1 MNMKWFLIALIIN
14 LGCAQSTDSFV
25 SERVK
30 MVEDQ
35 IKGRGIKD
43 LSVLKA
49 VSTVKRE
56 LFVPEKYRDLAY
68 SDRPLPIG
76 HNQTISQPYIVAY
89 MTEQLQ
95 VEKDQ
100 KVLEIGT
107 GSGYQAA
114 VLAELVN
121 HVFTIEIIPE
131 LAEGAEKVLNKTGYD
146 NITIRTG
153 DGYKGWPDQAPFDRI
168 MVTAAPEEIPEKLV
182 QQLANDGRMIIPV
195 GANLF
200 MQYLWLIKRDKNGKI
215 TKEKIL
221 PVRFVPMVLSLIHIS
236 EPTRPY

>member
-1 MNMKWFLIALIIN
+1 MKWLLIAMILN
-14 LGCAQSTDSFV
+14 LGCAQSTDSFDNK
-25 SERVK
+25 RVK

-95 VEKDQ
+95 VQ
-100 KVLEIGT
+100 KSQKILEIGT

-114 VLAELVN
+114 ILAELAN
-121 HVFTIEIIPE
+121 HIFTIEIIPE

-146 NITIRTG
+146 NITVRTG

-168 MVTAAPEEIPEKLV
+168 MVTAAPEEIPKKLV

-200 MQYLWLIKRDKNGKI
+200 MQYLWLIKRGKNGKI

-221 PVRFVPMVLSLIHIS
+221 PVRFVPMVK
-236 EPTRPY
+236 E